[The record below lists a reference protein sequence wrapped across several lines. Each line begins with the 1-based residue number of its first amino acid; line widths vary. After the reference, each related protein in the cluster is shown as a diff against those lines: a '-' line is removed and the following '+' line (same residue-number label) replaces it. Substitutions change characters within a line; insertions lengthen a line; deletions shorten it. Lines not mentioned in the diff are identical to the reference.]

1 MDCWQTS
8 QMVQH
13 KVLTLA
19 ETSQIFSVQSHNTVS
34 VWFLSQLLMQKDSG
48 QAGENVVTR

>member
-19 ETSQIFSVQSHNTVS
+19 ETLQIFSFQSHNTAS
-34 VWFLSQLLMQKDSG
+34 VWFLSRLLMQKDPG
-48 QAGENVVTR
+48 QAGQSEVTH

>member
-1 MDCWQTS
+1 MECWQTS

-19 ETSQIFSVQSHNTVS
+19 ETLQIFSFQSHNTVS
-34 VWFLSQLLMQKDSG
+34 VWFLSRFLMQKDPG
-48 QAGENVVTR
+48 QAGESVVTC

>member
-8 QMVQH
+8 QVVRH

-19 ETSQIFSVQSHNTVS
+19 ETLQIFSFQSHNTGS
-34 VWFLSQLLMQKDSG
+34 VWLQSLILMQKDPR
-48 QAGENVVTR
+48 QAGEGEVTR